1 MKKTPEEIQQ
11 RYELVLRLY
20 PDHTFAE
27 IGRILG
33 IHGTTARYIYQRAH
47 AAKSRKHGWNDY
59 MERRPLQ
66 PTELRLLAGNSY
78 IVAMAKHIGELESC

>member
-1 MKKTPEEIQQ
+1 MRKTPEEIQQ
-11 RYELVLRLY
+11 RYELVLWLY
-20 PDHTFAE
+20 PEHTFAE

-33 IHGTTARYIYQRAH
+33 ICGTTARHIHQRAQ
-47 AAKSRKHGWNDY
+47 AVKSKKHGWDEY

-66 PTELRLLAGNSY
+66 PTELRLLAGSPY